1 MVTVLEK
8 CRISPPQDH
17 SVAENLLPLTFFD
30 LVWQNWPSLSRVY
43 FYDFPC
49 STSELRQTLVPRLK
63 KSLASTLEHYFPFCG
78 NLIIPT
84 TFSDNATAAL
94 RYLKNDSVS
103 LTIAEF
109 SGTSSAGFEHLS
121 ADHARDVNE
130 LFSLIPELP
139 PGDTDHAS
147 PVLSIQVTLFPGQ
160 GFSIGFRN
168 SHLVADGRTM
178 FNFIATWASINAK
191 QLKSED
197 DFDTIKTLPFYDR
210 SVIKDAKGM
219 TSNFL
224 KIGLQIAQQISK
236 ASGPA
241 THELDLVQETASI
254 VLANEIDDENEVLEH
269 MIIAIDT
276 RARLDPPIPS
286 NYFGNAVSPCKI
298 TLNLSRL
305 RGQEGFVYAAKEIKE
320 ALHEQINNDEG
331 VLRGL
336 DTIFD
341 DIEAMK
347 GQKIFGVAGSP
358 KLDYYSTD
366 FGFGKPKKYEVVSE
380 KFSLAASR
388 DSSGGLELGFA
399 FSKNEMDAFTSSWVL
414 RRGCNRGAEQA
425 TLGARLM
432 RRRSYYWAGG
442 GYPGFSGVTRQ
453 GGDDMCPGAPKVAS
467 WVLTRRS
474 VAHSSGAFGAG
485 KGVTPTERADAVGA
499 CWSCGHRRVPA
510 V

>member
-49 STSELRQTLVPRLK
+49 STSELRQTLVPCLK

-241 THELDLVQETASI
+241 THELDLVQETVPMNRAQIQGLKDLVLAELPYVSTFVVVCAYVWTCMAKASI

-286 NYFGNAVSPCKI
+286 NYFGNAVSPCKT

-399 FSKNEMDAFTSSWVL
+399 FSKNEMDAFTSVF
-414 RRGCNRGAEQA
+414 
-425 TLGARLM
+425 T
-432 RRRSYYWAGG
+432 
-442 GYPGFSGVTRQ
+442 Q
-453 GGDDMCPGAPKVAS
+453 GLIK
-467 WVLTRRS
+467 
-474 VAHSSGAFGAG
+474 
-485 KGVTPTERADAVGA
+485 
-499 CWSCGHRRVPA
+499 
-510 V
+510 